1 MPIITLKRCSTSLV
15 RKKMKLRTTMKHH
28 LKYSRV
34 MKIKILTPREYINAE
49 DEDAWLEDH

>member
-1 MPIITLKRCSTSLV
+1 
-15 RKKMKLRTTMKHH
+15 MKHH